1 MMDVE
6 EIFLEDDLD
15 ILDIIEM
22 GFPRRV
28 YTRKQHLN
36 DMDDLTFFKRFRLL
50 KNTVLHVLELIEEQ
64 LEYPHDLNNSVSPIN
79 QLLTT
84 LRFYAS
90 SGHVSQVADFMGM
103 HESTACRVIARVS
116 RILAGLYKNFV
127 KLPQPEEIVH
137 IQTAFYQ
144 IAKFPRVIG
153 AVDGSHMKIQSPG
166 GDDAEVF
173 RNRKGWFSIN
183 TQIICDANLNLLDV
197 VARWPGSTHDNTIFN
212 NCVVRRKF
220 EQGNFPNCILLGMR

>member
-1 MMDVE
+1 MIWM
-6 EIFLEDDLD
+6 I
-15 ILDIIEM
+15 
-22 GFPRRV
+22 
-28 YTRKQHLN
+28 
-36 DMDDLTFFKRFRLL
+36 LTFFKRFRLL

-79 QLLTT
+79 QLLMT

-144 IAKFPRVIG
+144 IAKFSRVIG
-153 AVDGSHMKIQSPG
+153 AVDGTHMKIQSPG
-166 GDDAEVF
+166 DSGYAQKRYMLTPLANPITRGQTLYNEAHIRR
-173 RNRKGWFSIN
+173 RNVVERTIWHLEEEISCSCLWF
-183 TQIICDANLNLLDV
+183 TV
-197 VARWPGSTHDNTIFN
+197 KT
-212 NCVVRRKF
+212 
-220 EQGNFPNCILLGMR
+220 